1 MPCSAYWLV
10 FLPILFR
17 DISYDEIAE
26 EKLHNN
32 ILKAI
37 CQFRARPKFT
47 WTKNECAQNLR
58 SVTDKVSDGHLLS

>member
-10 FLPILFR
+10 FLLIFFR

-26 EKLHNN
+26 EKFHNN

-37 CQFRARPKFT
+37 CQFRAKLKLT

-58 SVTDKVSDGHLLS
+58 SVTDKVSDHHLLS

>member
-10 FLPILFR
+10 FLLIFFR

-26 EKLHNN
+26 EKFHNN

-37 CQFRARPKFT
+37 CQFRAKPKLT
-47 WTKNECAQNLR
+47 WTK
-58 SVTDKVSDGHLLS
+58 K

>member
-26 EKLHNN
+26 EKFDNN

-37 CQFRARPKFT
+37 CQFRAKPKLT
-47 WTKNECAQNLR
+47 WTKNEC
-58 SVTDKVSDGHLLS
+58 SKP